1 MMLPQIIIQIVTA
14 LIQNFPLI
22 VQAVLDLFIE
32 LVTHLGE
39 FGAQII
45 QWIVTNL
52 PIFIQNVITFLT
64 ELPGKV
70 WDWLLQ
76 VIEKLVQWIVE
87 MNIKAI
93 QMGMQFIQ
101 NIGNFF
107 KQLPG
112 NVMNW
117 LKQTIAKVISF
128 GVEMN
133 LKSREAAQNFL
144 NNLIN
149 GLKEL
154 PGKMLNMGKNIVE
167 GLWNGIKNALGW
179 IKQKVGEFA
188 KAILDGMKNALGIHS
203 PSTLFRDEIGKFI
216 PAGVAVG
223 VEANTDEAIKS
234 IDDMNNA
241 IIGQMNEAVIFETG
255 KINAKAKIESNNN
268 RLTVIN
274 IENKMEAEIDM
285 DKQKVGRAV
294 APEVVKTI
302 RINK

>member
-1 MMLPQIIIQIVTA
+1 
-14 LIQNFPLI
+14 
-22 VQAVLDLFIE
+22 
-32 LVTHLGE
+32 
-39 FGAQII
+39 
-45 QWIVTNL
+45 
-52 PIFIQNVITFLT
+52 
-64 ELPGKV
+64 
-70 WDWLLQ
+70 
-76 VIEKLVQWIVE
+76 

-128 GVEMN
+128 AVEMN

-223 VEANTDEAIKS
+223 IDANTDEALQAIN
-234 IDDMNNA
+234 DMNDA
-241 IIGQMNEAVIFETG
+241 IINQMNKSVALETG
-255 KINAKAKIESNNN
+255 KVNAKAQINANNNQLTIITIDNKIEGK
-268 RLTVIN
+268 V
-274 IENKMEAEIDM
+274 DM
-285 DKQKVGRAV
+285 DSTKVGR
-294 APEVVKTI
+294 
-302 RINK
+302 

>member
-22 VQAVLDLFIE
+22 VQAVLNLFIK

-45 QWIVTNL
+45 QWILTNL

-93 QMGMQFIQ
+93 QMGVQFIQ

-107 KQLPG
+107 RQLPE